1 MGNLAVTWNVIKTPR
16 VFTRLVKNRLD
27 ARRSYT
33 ADCVPTR
40 KLNLL
45 VLIVTRRCNMRC
57 AMCMQDHEDH
67 RRQEE
72 NRIGLADY
80 RRLLTQVKPW
90 NPTVQLTGGE
100 TFMYPEIGGLLDILR
115 ELDYF
120 VTINTNGSLLEKYA
134 QKVVASRVGKLTVS
148 LDGPPDIHDSI
159 RHFPGA
165 HERALAGLEALAEE
179 KKRQSSRYPFIDVKS
194 VISPDNVGNLEPV
207 VKLAQEGRI
216 QMVDFVHMWF
226 LHQSQVERHQEL
238 GFEVDHYPPHTFS
251 LFEPQ
256 LLRQAMAHVRDLQRR
271 YKKAPFIVFPD
282 IPDDKMEYYYAD
294 PLRPLYRTRCIYPYE
309 TARVQPSGEVLAC
322 PEDIAARAP
331 LGNVRE
337 ESLVDIVR
345 GEKSAR
351 FLSRLDQAGGGWPI
365 CNRCCGLFRS

>member
-1 MGNLAVTWNVIKTPR
+1 MGNLAVTWNVIKAPR

-27 ARRSYT
+27 ARKSYT
-33 ADCVPTR
+33 AGCVQAR

-67 RRQEE
+67 RRREE
-72 NRIGLADY
+72 NRIGLPDY

-120 VTINTNGSLLEKYA
+120 VTINTNGSFLEKYA
-134 QKVVASRVGKLTVS
+134 EKVVSSRIGKLTVS
-148 LDGPPDIHDSI
+148 LDGPPEIHDSI
-159 RHFPGA
+159 RRFPGA

-179 KKRQSSRYPFIDVKS
+179 KKRQGSRYPFIDVKS
-194 VISPDNVGNLEPV
+194 VISPDNVGQLEPV
-207 VKLAQEGRI
+207 VRLAGEDRI

-226 LHQSQVERHQEL
+226 LHQSQVERQQEL
-238 GFEVDHYPPHTFS
+238 GFQVDHYPPHTFT
-251 LFEPQ
+251 LFEPK
-256 LLRQAMAHVRDLQRR
+256 LLREAMAHVRDLQRR
-271 YKKAPFIVFPD
+271 YRKLPFIVFPD

-294 PLRPLYRTRCIYPYE
+294 PLKPLYRTRCIYPYE

-322 PEDIAARAP
+322 PEDIAAKAV

-345 GEKSAR
+345 GEKSAE